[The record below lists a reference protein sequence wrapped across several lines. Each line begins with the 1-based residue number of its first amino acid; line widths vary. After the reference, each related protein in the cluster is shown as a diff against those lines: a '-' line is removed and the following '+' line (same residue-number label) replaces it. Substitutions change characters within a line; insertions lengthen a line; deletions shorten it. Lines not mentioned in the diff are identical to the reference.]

1 MRLSI
6 PPKAQFMKGCAM
18 KHLTTTLLI
27 ASFSAVALPASADE
41 QNDRFVAACVSD
53 GDTQAVC
60 ECTADAM
67 QSTFSAEQ
75 FAQIVAITEAGDN
88 LAGGRLFQ
96 SIFAAEPSLASVFQA
111 AMDACQ

>member
-1 MRLSI
+1 
-6 PPKAQFMKGCAM
+6 M

-27 ASFSAVALPASADE
+27 AGLSAVALPASADE
-41 QNDRFVAACVSD
+41 QNDRFVAACVSE
-53 GDTQAVC
+53 GDPQAVC

-75 FAQIVAITEAGDN
+75 FAQTVVITEARDN
-88 LAGGRLFQ
+88 LAGGQLFRE
-96 SIFAAEPSLASVFQA
+96 IFAAEPGLAGILQA